1 MIINKKYE
9 YDHFCDDYTS
19 TDMVPSPVRINYSRD
34 SIEHLPSQI
43 NAARDDID
51 DDDDDLVDDDDL
63 IDGDDKGENDS
74 PNCSIS
80 VTKRARIAS
89 RQPTDYRSNK
99 LIMMSTISH

>member
-43 NAARDDID
+43 NAARDDSD
-51 DDDDDLVDDDDL
+51 DDGDDDDLV
-63 IDGDDKGENDS
+63 DGDDKGENDS